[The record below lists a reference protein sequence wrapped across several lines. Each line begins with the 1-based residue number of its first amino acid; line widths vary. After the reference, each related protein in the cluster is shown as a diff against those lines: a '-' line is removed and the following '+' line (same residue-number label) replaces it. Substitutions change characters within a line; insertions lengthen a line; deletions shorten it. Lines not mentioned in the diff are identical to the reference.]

1 MSIMIK
7 VLDNQL
13 DQLATWLE
21 NMMTEKLKKME
32 IKLKGVK
39 KEMEELKEDFND
51 SLNHVENILREA
63 RTNSTQGKL
72 TSESLE

>member
-72 TSESLE
+72 TSKSLE

>member
-1 MSIMIK
+1 MIK